1 MSWDPLS
8 ICRWSLR
15 PERSPVR
22 YRGPRTVAE
31 SPVMA
36 RSQPVL
42 KAAFFVPG
50 VAEAIVAD
58 GVVEVRLGRL
68 FDWAQAD
75 QAVREALKPFAQ

>member
-1 MSWDPLS
+1 
-8 ICRWSLR
+8 
-15 PERSPVR
+15 
-22 YRGPRTVAE
+22 
-31 SPVMA
+31 MA